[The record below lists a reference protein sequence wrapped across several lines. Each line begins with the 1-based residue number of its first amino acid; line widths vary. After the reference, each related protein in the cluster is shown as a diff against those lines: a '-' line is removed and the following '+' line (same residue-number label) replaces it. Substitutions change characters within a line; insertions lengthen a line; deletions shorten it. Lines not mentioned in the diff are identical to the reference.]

1 MNSPN
6 HAPISGTSS
15 PTSDVWHSVAFSL
28 MLAMTFTWALSA
40 IGFLFGTPVGR
51 LQASCGILLAVFL
64 LLRQH
69 RNGRARWLS
78 LSCLVGVLAGCL
90 IISAV
95 TVDDSYDGWAYH
107 QPGVIALSHGWN
119 PVTVPVF
126 GTWWAPYSRS
136 IGYPSNGPSIDIL
149 STTVYPKALWILGA
163 QAVVWGLP
171 LDSGKYPGLLLIFVV
186 GFTAL
191 RALRLRGIPNSW
203 AYALAALAALNPVC
217 VVQATTFYVDGSLGS
232 CLAILIF
239 SLLSYDVTRSGRD
252 LVLALSAAALMC
264 NLKFTGPVYT
274 AMILLPFAV
283 WWLFKRRLV
292 ARDLLICGIATLV
305 LLAAS
310 INPYFTNLR
319 DFGSPVY
326 PLNKWDVMEDQ
337 MSRGFLKEYSLK
349 KLLISLTFSNLA
361 DRSSGN
367 PATDERNFTSPFQS
381 RRFEE
386 FKKFG
391 SKADLRIGG
400 FGPFFSIT
408 IALTLLAAILLIRGP
423 KISIGFAVVAL
434 GTLLSIVVNTQ
445 MWWAR
450 YVPQMWLLPVL
461 VATAA
466 RRARIAKELALIIA
480 LLMGVTSLIAVIGRA
495 TSSYVVTLAYKDN
508 LKRMGDAPLLVH
520 ASAGEIY
527 FFPTLT
533 YRLHEQGATFE
544 VATGQCATPID
555 LLVIQGCKNDSRS
568 R

>member
-1 MNSPN
+1 MNCPN
-6 HAPISGTSS
+6 HAPIMDTSS

-28 MLAMTFTWALSA
+28 MLAMTFTWALST
-40 IGFLFGTPVGR
+40 IGFLFGASVGR
-51 LQASCGILLAVFL
+51 LQATCGILLAVFL
-64 LLRQH
+64 LFRQH
-69 RNGRARWLS
+69 RGARARWLS
-78 LSCLVGVLAGCL
+78 LSCLIAVLAGCL

-95 TVDDSYDGWAYH
+95 TVDNTYDGWAYH
-107 QPGVIALSHGWN
+107 QPGVIGLSHGWN
-119 PVTVPVF
+119 PLTEPVF

-136 IGYPSNGPSIDIL
+136 IGYPSNVPAVDIL
-149 STTVYPKALWILGA
+149 WTTVYPKALWILGA

-186 GFTAL
+186 GLTAL
-191 RALRLRGIPNSW
+191 RALRLRGLPNSW
-203 AYALAALAALNPVC
+203 AYPLSALAALNPVC

-239 SLLSYDVTRSGRD
+239 SLLSYDVARSGRD
-252 LVLALSAAALMC
+252 LVLALCTALLAC

-274 AMILLPFAV
+274 ALILLPFAV

-292 ARDLLICGIATLV
+292 ARDLLICGIAASV

-319 DFGSPVY
+319 NFGSPVY
-326 PLNKWDVMEDQ
+326 PLNEWDPMEDQ
-337 MSRGFLKEYSLK
+337 MSPGFLKEHSLK

-361 DRSSGN
+361 DRASGN

-381 RRFEE
+381 RGFEE
-386 FKKFG
+386 LKKFSG
-391 SKADLRIGG
+391 TADLRIGG
-400 FGPFFSIT
+400 FGPLFGIT

-423 KISIGFAVVAL
+423 RNGIGFAVVAL
-434 GTLLSIVVNTQ
+434 GALLSIVVNPQ

-450 YVPQMWLLPVL
+450 YVPQMWLLPIL

-466 RRARIAKELALIIA
+466 RRLQIAKALALIIV

-495 TSSYVVTLAYKDN
+495 TSSYVVTQSYKN
-508 LKRMGDAPLLVH
+508 NWKRIGDAPLLVH
-520 ASAGEIY
+520 ASASEIY
-527 FFPTLT
+527 FFPTLS
-533 YRLHEQGATFE
+533 YRLHEEGTTFE

-555 LLVIQGCKNDSRS
+555 LLVIQGCKNDSRG